1 MSRKTKIILS
11 IAAVAVLLLG
21 GLGWMTVYYANLPEN
36 LSQHETIVLGQS
48 ELVPGSTA
56 ALRVAVRDSSDAA
69 PLAGAAVNVMLKP
82 ESGGTAVSVFNGT
95 TNDLGTADISF
106 DVPDTEEAGYTL
118 VVETESELGSD
129 TLERAVTLDRDYRI
143 LLTSDK
149 PLYQPGQLIHL
160 RALALSTFDLAPA
173 AGQEMQISIADG
185 KGNTVF
191 RDTVNTSAY
200 GVAATDFQLA
210 NEVNTGAY
218 KITAQLGSTTS
229 EMTVT
234 VERYVLPKFEVSL
247 TTEKPYYLP
256 GETVRGTL
264 SANYFFG
271 KTVSEGEVVLEGF
284 TFDFERVDQFTTQ
297 GQTDEQGNFSF
308 EFQLPDYIAGTE
320 FEGGLGAFFLQAAVT
335 DQTNHTES
343 SSLAFPVAANS
354 IVIEAVPE
362 SGEFRQGVENILY
375 VLTSYPDGTPVQTD
389 LTIELYYSGQT
400 IQAATGQYGLAEVPF
415 TPSDTYQELY
425 ITATDVTGATTSR
438 DFYFEGSY
446 QEESVLLRM
455 DKPVYRVGETMTA
468 TVLSN
473 GRSRTAYL

>member
-69 PLAGAAVNVMLKP
+69 PLAGAAVSVMLKP
-82 ESGGTAVSVFNGT
+82 ERGGTAVSVFNGT

-106 DVPDTEEAGYTL
+106 DVPDTEETGYTL

-320 FEGGLGAFFLQAAVT
+320 FEGGMGAFYLQTAVT

-343 SSLAFPVAANS
+343 SSLSFPVAASN

-389 LTIELYYSGQT
+389 LTIELYYSG
-400 IQAATGQYGLAEVPF
+400 
-415 TPSDTYQELY
+415 
-425 ITATDVTGATTSR
+425 
-438 DFYFEGSY
+438 
-446 QEESVLLRM
+446 
-455 DKPVYRVGETMTA
+455 
-468 TVLSN
+468 
-473 GRSRTAYL
+473 